1 MNGKKE
7 DRRVRVTKTVIRES
21 FIELMQQQPITKISV
36 KMICE
41 SADINRSTFYSHY
54 ADQYDLLSKIQH
66 EVAGGIKEYISPTR
80 FSEDNKDAI
89 SVIIRILEYAKENA
103 PLFKVLLSEHSN
115 SAFQEELMY
124 LVREKTLEEM
134 GGDAQLGASVTKY
147 IELFATN
154 GILSII
160 ARWLEDDCSDTP
172 EFLANLIMK
181 LIMQGIR
188 SLY

>member
-1 MNGKKE
+1 MNQKKE
-7 DRRVRVTKTVIRES
+7 DRRVRVTKKVISES
-21 FIELMQQQPITKISV
+21 FIELMQQYPITKISV

-66 EVAGGIKEYISPTR
+66 EVAGGIKENISPTR
-80 FSEDNKDAI
+80 FTENNKDAV

-103 PLFKVLLSEHSN
+103 PLFRVLLSEHSN
-115 SAFQEELMY
+115 STFQEELKY

-147 IELFATN
+147 IELFAIN

-160 ARWLEDDCSDTP
+160 ARWLEDDCADTP